1 MEESVLFYVAFK
13 TTTTFKE
20 DVRNS
25 GTSFEVHLLNI
36 TSVDLSPFNI
46 DTFIGA
52 SCLQRPCIYVYLRG
66 YN

>member
-1 MEESVLFYVAFK
+1 MEKSVLFYVAFK

-36 TSVDLSPFNI
+36 TSGDLSL
-46 DTFIGA
+46 FIVFKDLVSMFIFG
-52 SCLQRPCIYVYLRG
+52 V
-66 YN
+66 